1 MEVMADPGFIFSCEH
16 DMEVLGEKDC
26 HYYVAAVLDPQCSL
40 APCWT
45 IL

>member
-1 MEVMADPGFIFSCEH
+1 MADPGFIFSCDH
-16 DMEVLGEKDC
+16 DVDEVLGVGDC